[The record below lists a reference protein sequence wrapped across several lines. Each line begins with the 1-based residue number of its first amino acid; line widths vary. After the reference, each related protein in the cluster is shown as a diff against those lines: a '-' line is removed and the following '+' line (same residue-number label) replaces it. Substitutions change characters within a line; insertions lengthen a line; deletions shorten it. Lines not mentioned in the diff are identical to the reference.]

1 MTRVFRNTACIWAAI
16 LCTIVL
22 VEAPVLQTATLG

>member
-1 MTRVFRNTACIWAAI
+1 MTRYLRNAFCIWAAI

-22 VEAPVLQTATLG
+22 VEAPVLQAVPFG